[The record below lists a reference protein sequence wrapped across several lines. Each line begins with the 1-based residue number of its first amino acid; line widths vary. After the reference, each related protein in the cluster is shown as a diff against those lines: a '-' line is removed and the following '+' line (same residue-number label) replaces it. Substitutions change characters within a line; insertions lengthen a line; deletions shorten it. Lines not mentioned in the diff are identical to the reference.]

1 MILTIRVDPSK
12 SPVRLNQLSY
22 CNGSEGWVE
31 IRSLEDLVEFLRLFD
46 PDMRRE
52 IVRALALCEGK
63 PQRSLP
69 DFPPRPSEIE
79 RSVLEVKA
87 GC

>member
-1 MILTIRVDPSK
+1 MILVIRVDPSR

-22 CNGSEGWVE
+22 CNGSEGWVD
-31 IRSLEDLVEFLRLFD
+31 IQSLEDFVEFLRLFD

-52 IVRALALCEGK
+52 MTRALALCEGK

-69 DFPPRPSEIE
+69 DFPPRASEIE
-79 RSVLEVKA
+79 SAVLEAKA